1 MRKAIIGSLA
11 VLAIAAFAWAS
22 SDPWK
27 DKPFQQW
34 DEKDV
39 QKVLS
44 SSPWSRMVQ
53 ADAGFDD
60 SASAP
65 TGLPQGSSA
74 GSGAGGGGGR
84 GGMGGGGGSSPS
96 GGSGGGGG
104 GMGGP
109 MGGGVTQITFAI
121 RWASSRTVREAL
133 LRSAVL
139 AGSLKEDEAEKQLA
153 QPSEDYQVLL
163 SGSQM
168 AAFQSAEEAGV
179 KARTV
184 LITKKGKLKIEP
196 SKVEFQRT
204 TDGKTL
210 RSVLISF
217 PKRSATG
224 EGTISADEKGADFTC
239 TPGKVSIKASF
250 DFSKMYDAQGRDL

>member
-1 MRKAIIGSLA
+1 MRKAIVGSLA

-53 ADAGFDD
+53 ADTGFDD
-60 SASAP
+60 GASAP

-96 GGSGGGGG
+96 GGG
-104 GMGGP
+104 GMGGQ

-139 AGSLKEDEAEKQLA
+139 ASTLKEDEAEKQLA
-153 QPSEDYQVLL
+153 QPAEDYQVLL

-168 AAFQSAEEAGV
+168 GAFQSAEEAGV
-179 KARTV
+179 KARTFLV
-184 LITKKGKLKIEP
+184 TKKGKQRIEA

-204 TDGKTL
+204 SDGKTL

-217 PKRSATG
+217 PKRTATG
-224 EGTISADEKGADFTC
+224 EGTISADEKGAEFSC

>member
-1 MRKAIIGSLA
+1 MRKAIVGSLA

-44 SSPWSRMVQ
+44 SSPWSKMVETE
-53 ADAGFDD
+53 AGTGDG
-60 SASAP
+60 ALAP

-74 GSGAGGGGGR
+74 GTGGAGSGGGR
-84 GGMGGGGGSSPS
+84 GGMGGGGGSSPNT
-96 GGSGGGGG
+96 GG
-104 GMGGP
+104 GMGQA
-109 MGGGVTQITFAI
+109 GGGSVPQATFAI

-139 AGSLKEDEAEKQLA
+139 ASTLKEDEAEKQLA
-153 QPSEDYQVLL
+153 QPAEDYQVLL

-168 AAFQSAEEAGV
+168 GAFQSAEEAGV
-179 KARTV
+179 KARTF
-184 LITKKGKLKIEP
+184 LFTKKGKQRIEA

-204 TDGKTL
+204 SDGKTL

-217 PKRSATG
+217 PKRTATG
-224 EGTISADEKGADFTC
+224 EGTISADEKGADFSC
-239 TPGKVSIKASF
+239 TPGKVAIKTSF